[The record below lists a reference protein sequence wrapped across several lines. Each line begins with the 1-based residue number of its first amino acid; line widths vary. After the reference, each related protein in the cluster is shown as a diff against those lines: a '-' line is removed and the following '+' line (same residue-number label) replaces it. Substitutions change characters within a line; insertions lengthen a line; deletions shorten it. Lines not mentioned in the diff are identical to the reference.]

1 MRHSPWPG
9 HVFSL
14 CTTLLLVLGTDI
26 PTARAEIV
34 VRDFSDREV
43 RLAAPANRIVALSP
57 HIAEN
62 VFSAGAGDKLVGTV
76 SYSDYPEQAK
86 NIPRVGNF
94 QSWSLEALVALQPD
108 LVLLWGSGNGMDT
121 LATLERL
128 GIPVFVSE
136 PRRLADIP
144 YTIRAIGK
152 LAGTQATSESE
163 AQRIELALAAL
174 QRQYRRQQPVSV
186 FYQIWN
192 EPLQTVNGQ
201 HLISQLMNLCGGV
214 NAFADATTLA
224 PKINI
229 ESVLARDPDAIV
241 ASGMDTARP
250 EWLDNWRAYDSLQAV
265 RNDAL
270 FFVPPDHVQRPTA
283 RILLGA
289 TALCRQLA
297 TLP

>member
-1 MRHSPWPG
+1 MRHSPRPG
-9 HVFSL
+9 HVFSF
-14 CTTLLLVLGTDI
+14 CAALLLVQGMGIAAAT
-26 PTARAEIV
+26 AEIV
-34 VRDFSDREV
+34 VRDFSDRQV
-43 RLAAPANRIVALSP
+43 RLEAPANRIVALSP

-136 PRRLADIP
+136 PRQLADIP

-152 LAGTQATSESE
+152 LAGTRATSETE

-174 QRQYRRQQPVSV
+174 AQKYQRQQPVSV

-201 HLISQLMNLCGGV
+201 HLISQLINLCGGV

-250 EWLDNWRAYDSLQAV
+250 EWLNDWRAFDSLKAV

-289 TALCRQLA
+289 NELCRQLA

>member
-1 MRHSPWPG
+1 MTAKALQYTW
-9 HVFSL
+9 
-14 CTTLLLVLGTDI
+14 LL
-26 PTARAEIV
+26 TALICLAAGGNSSALAEISV
-34 VRDFSDREV
+34 LDFNNREV
-43 RLAAPANRIVALSP
+43 HLTSPAQRIVALAP

-86 NIPRVGNF
+86 SISRIGNF
-94 QSWSLEALVALQPD
+94 QSWSLESLVALQPD

-121 LATLERL
+121 LATFERL

-136 PRRLADIP
+136 PRKLRDIP

-152 LAGTQATSESE
+152 LAGTENISEVE
-163 AQRIELALAAL
+163 AQRIERALHTL
-174 QRQYRRQQPVSV
+174 QQQYSRDNPVSV

-192 EPLQTVNGQ
+192 EPLQTVNGE
-201 HLISQLMNLCGGV
+201 HLISQLLQLCGGT

-250 EWLDNWRAYDSLQAV
+250 EWLDNWRSYPSLTAV
-265 RNDAL
+265 RNQHL
-270 FFVPPDHVQRPTA
+270 FFIPPDYVQRPTA
-283 RILLGA
+283 RVLLGA
-289 TALCRQLA
+289 RQLCEKLA
-297 TLP
+297 TVQ

>member
-1 MRHSPWPG
+1 M
-9 HVFSL
+9 
-14 CTTLLLVLGTDI
+14 
-26 PTARAEIV
+26 A
-34 VRDFSDREV
+34 
-43 RLAAPANRIVALSP
+43 LAP

-86 NIPRVGNF
+86 SISRIGNF
-94 QSWSLEALVALQPD
+94 QSWSLESLVALQPD

-121 LATLERL
+121 LATFERL

-136 PRRLADIP
+136 PRKLRDIP

-152 LAGTQATSESE
+152 LAGTENISEVE
-163 AQRIELALAAL
+163 AQRIERALHTL
-174 QRQYRRQQPVSV
+174 QQQYSRDNPVSV

-192 EPLQTVNGQ
+192 EPLQTVNGE
-201 HLISQLMNLCGGV
+201 HLISQLLQLCGGT

-250 EWLDNWRAYDSLQAV
+250 EWLDNWRSYPSLTAV
-265 RNDAL
+265 RNQHL
-270 FFVPPDHVQRPTA
+270 FFIPPDYVQRPTA
-283 RILLGA
+283 RVLLGA
-289 TALCRQLA
+289 RQLCEKLA
-297 TLP
+297 TVQ